1 MKVTVVGMLCCLL
14 SLACTDKQKT
24 FLPEA
29 VPASAIAVIGG
40 SEQDTTALTVEGN
53 KAIAPQ
59 IQDRDTVIYE
69 MPSYYLW
76 YRKDLPK
83 SYRKQEH
90 QFRTERKVYWQDVK
104 VINVFLAN
112 YTDVPLEFNGDW
124 ELQQWNGQD
133 WEQPQLKHLPDTAET
148 EWINDEQ
155 AHRLYCFRI
164 PVGDFYY
171 LPKGRYR
178 INKLVAPHNQ
188 HVICLSAQFE
198 IP

>member
-59 IQDRDTVIYE
+59 IQDRDTVVYK

-90 QFRTERKVYWQDVK
+90 QFWTER
-104 VINVFLAN
+104 
-112 YTDVPLEFNGDW
+112 
-124 ELQQWNGQD
+124 
-133 WEQPQLKHLPDTAET
+133 
-148 EWINDEQ
+148 
-155 AHRLYCFRI
+155 
-164 PVGDFYY
+164 
-171 LPKGRYR
+171 
-178 INKLVAPHNQ
+178 
-188 HVICLSAQFE
+188 
-198 IP
+198 